1 MTFPFVYNERGLI
14 VGQTGSGKTVFAEW
28 FLKPAKRLIVLDS
41 KGNLKD
47 RFNLVDYDRKSI
59 RALQKNQPIRIQI
72 KQPIMD
78 LNDLPE
84 YYERIFQDMLD
95 AGNLTI
101 YIDET
106 NRVTGYTNKVLAY
119 FGAAYTQGREVN
131 KVGIVASVQRPV
143 NTPKV
148 IITEAQ
154 HYWCF
159 RLTTEADRKTMS
171 DAMGGSAAVR
181 EGVQHPYGFF
191 YYNHNLRKPEYYSKL
206 KT

>member
-1 MTFPFVYNERGLI
+1 MTFKFNSNDRGLV
-14 VGQTGSGKTVFAEW
+14 VGQTGSGKTVFCEW
-28 FLKPAKRLIVLDS
+28 FLRDAKRLIVLDS

-59 RALQKNQPIRIQI
+59 RALAKNQPVRIQI
-72 KQPIMD
+72 KQPILD

-84 YYERIFQDMLD
+84 YYEKIFADMLE

-106 NRVTGYTNKVLAY
+106 NRITGYSNRVLAY

-131 KVGIVASVQRPV
+131 KVGILASVQRPV

-159 RLTTEADRKTMS
+159 RLTTENDRKTMS
-171 DAMGGSAAVR
+171 EVMGGSPEVKG
-181 EGVQHPYGFF
+181 GVLHEHGFY
-191 YYNHNLRKPEYYSKL
+191 YYNHQLSRPEYYAKL